1 MYRRRKGPNVILLGT
16 LAAVA
21 LIASLVSGNSKPAP
35 APVEN
40 VAQSETATLRPEDI
54 PLPKVDSVQRSESAS
69 TPANSVE
76 DIPLPKVDSVQR
88 SETASAPAN
97 GVEDIPLPKV
107 DSVPRSETASP
118 PPSEPEPAAPE
129 PATTSYSYVLNT
141 NTKRIHKP
149 GCSSVYEMNPKNRQ
163 RTNKSIE
170 ELEAEGYQKCKRC
183 F

>member
-1 MYRRRKGPNVILLGT
+1 MYRRRKGPNVILLAV
-16 LAAVA
+16 AAVA

-35 APVEN
+35 APAEN

-54 PLPKVDSVQRSESAS
+54 PLPKVDSVQRSESAPP
-69 TPANSVE
+69 PANS
-76 DIPLPKVDSVQR
+76 
-88 SETASAPAN
+88 A
-97 GVEDIPLPKV
+97 EDIPLPKV

-118 PPSEPEPAAPE
+118 PPSEPETTAPE

-170 ELEAEGYQKCKRC
+170 ELEAEGYVKCKRC